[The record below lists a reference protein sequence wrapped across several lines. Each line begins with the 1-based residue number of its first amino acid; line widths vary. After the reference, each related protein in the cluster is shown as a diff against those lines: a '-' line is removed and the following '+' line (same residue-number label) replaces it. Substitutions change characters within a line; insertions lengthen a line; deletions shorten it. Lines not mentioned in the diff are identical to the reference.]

1 MPAPPGGPDVPSPA
15 PPPYSYPL
23 PEAPADKTPPMN
35 LPIVVPVNDV
45 PSNIPLPGPFGSG
58 VATTGFCYLEMLLPF
73 VRGMASAELGRNP
86 RFGDVVSFVERGGG
100 CWSGASFT
108 LSQRRVYSGASLAPH
123 VQAHVE
129 VSGAGLTAAEVVSR
143 LSSDARLGMA
153 SAELDSLLT
162 LQKESQATEEA
173 SVFDVRPRT
182 TGTRMTFGVYA
193 KLNSETP
200 SFSWNV
206 LGTPA
211 LALMLGIYESVRLES
226 AEFSATL
233 STGIDTCL
241 WVAATENTVTLSG
254 TDQWLAAPINTT
266 ICGASTGVVRGK
278 FTLPPNHQ
286 FGKEIRAATVGNHGP
301 SFHFN
306 HQGAAGSSSRI
317 TGSITVT
324 VAGLAVIGHVNIGP
338 VAKGKSV
345 LQPVS
350 DTVGRFNSTLSY
362 NARPR
367 APTLDPE
374 DCYLDDDGDEGE
386 TTRATSGGASS
397 AANVTVKRA

>member
-1 MPAPPGGPDVPSPA
+1 VAFVEHGGGNWSDAEFALEQARVNPG
-15 PPPYSYPL
+15 
-23 PEAPADKTPPMN
+23 
-35 LPIVVPVNDV
+35 
-45 PSNIPLPGPFGSG
+45 
-58 VATTGFCYLEMLLPF
+58 TGFMPY
-73 VRGMASAELGRNP
+73 
-86 RFGDVVSFVERGGG
+86 
-100 CWSGASFT
+100 T
-108 LSQRRVYSGASLAPH
+108 
-123 VQAHVE
+123 QAHVR
-129 VSGAGLTAAEVVSR
+129 VCQGGFTAAEVLVR
-143 LSSDARLGMA
+143 LSPDARLGMA

-162 LQKESQATEEA
+162 LQKESQATQEL
-173 SVFDVRPRT
+173 SVFDVKPRSP
-182 TGTRMTFGVYA
+182 GTRMTFGVYA
-193 KLNSETP
+193 KLSSDAP

-226 AEFSATL
+226 AEFNATL
-233 STGIDTCL
+233 STGVDTSL
-241 WVAATENTVTLSG
+241 WIAATENTVTLSG

-278 FTLPPNHQ
+278 FTLPPDHQ

-324 VAGLAVIGHVNIGP
+324 VAGMAVIGHVNIGP
-338 VAKGKSV
+338 VAKGKSI

-350 DTVGRFNSTLSY
+350 DTVGRFNTTLSY
-362 NARPR
+362 VARPR

-374 DCYLDDDGDEGE
+374 DCYLEEEGDVAEDDKPGGSS
-386 TTRATSGGASS
+386 TSPVANSAS
-397 AANVTVKRA
+397 KRA